1 MTCPGTRETLKK
13 FDRDTRGLFV
23 GLLGILAL
31 AAWTCLTLFQERQP
45 PKADLTDI
53 TSQVKYDSSPTASS
67 GAGQDLSTHLTS
79 ETALSEGPA
88 QDPSKGNLAESQPAK
103 APVPSS
109 IAALSSGTSLSPTP
123 LASKG
128 ERSVASRPDFVRTI
142 RGKASYQSYR
152 LPGQLGDS
160 EVKRRLLELWHRSLA
175 HSEKDKSWAMF
186 SKLGKRK
193 KAATNAGTKGTL

>member
-1 MTCPGTRETLKK
+1 MIRPETVAALKR
-13 FDRDTRGLFV
+13 FDRDTGGLFV

-31 AAWTCLTLFQERQP
+31 AAWACVTLPQERQP
-45 PKADLTDI
+45 AKADVTEV
-53 TSQVKYDSSPTASS
+53 TSQVKHDSSPTANT
-67 GAGQDLSTHLTS
+67 GAGPDLSTHLTS
-79 ETALSEGPA
+79 ATVPSEGPA